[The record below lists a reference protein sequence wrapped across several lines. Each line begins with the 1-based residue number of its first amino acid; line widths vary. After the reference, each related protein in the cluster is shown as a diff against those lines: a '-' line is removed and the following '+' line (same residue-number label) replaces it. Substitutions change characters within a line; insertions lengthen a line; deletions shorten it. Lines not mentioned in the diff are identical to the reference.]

1 VNERCE
7 TCGGIL
13 DLMER
18 LLEEFGKLSPEQQ
31 LELRYFWLA
40 TSKEFL
46 DRQDDRVS

>member
-1 VNERCE
+1 MSERCQ
-7 TCGGIL
+7 TCGALL

-18 LLEEFGKLSPEQQ
+18 LLEDFGKLSQEQQ